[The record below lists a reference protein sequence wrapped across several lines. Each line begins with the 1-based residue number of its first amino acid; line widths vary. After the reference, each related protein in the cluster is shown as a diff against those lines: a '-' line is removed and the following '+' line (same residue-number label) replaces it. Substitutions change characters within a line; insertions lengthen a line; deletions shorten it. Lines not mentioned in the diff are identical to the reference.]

1 VCSKLNWDWKTM
13 KVKISAQQLHRAV
26 AVLLC
31 LLLSPFSALS
41 FGDTNNSS
49 FEPVGKITGLVSI
62 ATRNR
67 INSNTRDVVRA
78 NDNLSTN
85 KSGRMRIELQDG
97 SILTVGSES
106 DLKIVKHSPATG
118 ETTVDL
124 VDGRLRSRVVR
135 VRKSGSKFEVTTPNA
150 TISAMGTDFFLEVS
164 HSQTHVIVYSGVV
177 VVMEGR
183 GVAHSPARFALD
195 VAAGQNVWV
204 DGTGISRL
212 QLTPDD
218 VEQETIAETVI
229 PDEVATPIAT
239 NASTKTKHSHLRR
252 NVLLGV
258 IAGGAIVGALAARGG
273 SPSSPP
279 ANPPSA
285 PTIPPQ

>member
-1 VCSKLNWDWKTM
+1 M
-13 KVKISAQQLHRAV
+13 KVKISAQRLHRAV
-26 AVLLC
+26 AVLLS
-31 LLLSPFSALS
+31 LLLSSLSALS
-41 FGDTNNSS
+41 FGDNNHSS
-49 FEPVGKITGLVSI
+49 FDEPVGKITGLVSI

-67 INSNTRDVVRA
+67 TNSNTRDVVRA

-97 SILTVGSES
+97 STLNVGFES

-135 VRKSGSKFEVTTPNA
+135 VRQSGSKFEVMTPNA
-150 TISAMGTDFFLEVS
+150 TISAIGTDFFLDVS
-164 HSQTHVIVYSGVV
+164 HSRTHVIVYSGVV

-183 GVAHSPARFALD
+183 GVAQSPARFALD

-204 DGTGISRL
+204 DGNGISRL

-229 PDEVATPIAT
+229 PDEVANHIAT
-239 NASTKTKHSHLRR
+239 NASTKKHSHLRR

-273 SPSSPP
+273 SPSSAP
-279 ANPPSA
+279 ANPPPTPT
-285 PTIPPQ
+285 PTIPAQ

>member
-1 VCSKLNWDWKTM
+1 M
-13 KVKISAQQLHRAV
+13 KVKISAQRLHHAV

-31 LLLSPFSALS
+31 FLLSPFSALS
-41 FGDTNNSS
+41 FGDNNTSS

-67 INSNTRDVVRA
+67 INSNIRDVVRA

-97 SILTVGSES
+97 STLNVGFES

-118 ETTVDL
+118 ETAVDL

-135 VRKSGSKFEVTTPNA
+135 VRKSGSKFKVTTPNA
-150 TISAMGTDFFLEVS
+150 TISAIGTDFFIDVS
-164 HSQTHVIVYSGVV
+164 HSRTHVIVYSGIV

-183 GVAHSPARFALD
+183 GVAQSPARFALD

-204 DGTGISRL
+204 DGNGISRL

-229 PDEVATPIAT
+229 PDEVANPIAT

-273 SPSSPP
+273 SSSSAP
-279 ANPPSA
+279 ANPPPT

>member
-1 VCSKLNWDWKTM
+1 M

-41 FGDTNNSS
+41 FGDNNNSS

-97 SILTVGSES
+97 SILNVGSES

-118 ETTVDL
+118 ETTVTTVDL
-124 VDGRLRSRVVR
+124 VDGRLRSRVAR

-150 TISAMGTDFFLEVS
+150 TISAVGTDFFLEVS
-164 HSQTHVIVYSGVV
+164 HSRTHVIVYSGVV

-183 GVAHSPARFALD
+183 SVAHSPARFALD

>member
-1 VCSKLNWDWKTM
+1 M
-13 KVKISAQQLHRAV
+13 KVKISAQRLHRAV
-26 AVLLC
+26 AVLLSF
-31 LLLSPFSALS
+31 LLSFLSALS
-41 FGDTNNSS
+41 FGDNNNSS
-49 FEPVGKITGLVSI
+49 FDEPVGKITGLVSL

-67 INSNTRDVVRA
+67 TTSNTRDVVRA
-78 NDNLSTN
+78 NDNLRTN

-97 SILTVGSES
+97 STLSVGSES
-106 DLKIVKHSPATG
+106 DLKIVKHNSTTG
-118 ETTVDL
+118 ETSVDL
-124 VDGRLRSRVVR
+124 ADGRLRSRVVR

-150 TISAMGTDFFLEVS
+150 TIAAIGTDFFLDVS
-164 HSQTHVIVYSGVV
+164 HSRTHVIVYSGVV
-177 VVMEGR
+177 VVMVGR
-183 GVAHSPARFALD
+183 GVDHSPSRFALD

-204 DGTGISRL
+204 DGNGISRL

-229 PDEVATPIAT
+229 PDEVVNPIAA

-252 NVLLGV
+252 NALLGV
-258 IAGGAIVGALAARGG
+258 IAGGAIVAALAARGG

-279 ANPPSA
+279 ANTPTT

>member
-1 VCSKLNWDWKTM
+1 M
-13 KVKISAQQLHRAV
+13 KVTINAQRMHHAV

-31 LLLSPFSALS
+31 FLLSPFSALS
-41 FGDTNNSS
+41 FGDNNISS

-67 INSNTRDVVRA
+67 INSNIRDVVRA
-78 NDNLSTN
+78 NDYLSTT
-85 KSGRMRIELQDG
+85 KVGRLRIELKDG
-97 SILTVGSES
+97 STLNVGFES
-106 DLKIVKHSPATG
+106 SLKIVKHDPATG

-124 VDGRLRSRVVR
+124 VDGSLRSRVVR

-150 TISAMGTDFFLEVS
+150 TISAIGTDFFINVS
-164 HSQTHVIVYSGVV
+164 HSRTHVIVYSGVV

-183 GVAHSPARFALD
+183 GVAAQSPARFALD

-204 DGTGISRL
+204 DGNGISRL

-229 PDEVATPIAT
+229 PDEVANPITT
-239 NASTKTKHSHLRR
+239 NASTKTNHSHIRR

-273 SPSSPP
+273 SSSSAP
-279 ANPPSA
+279 ANPPPA
-285 PTIPPQ
+285 PTIPGH

>member
-1 VCSKLNWDWKTM
+1 M
-13 KVKISAQQLHRAV
+13 KVNISAQQLPHAV

-31 LLLSPFSALS
+31 FLLSPFSALS
-41 FGDTNNSS
+41 FGDSNTSS
-49 FEPVGKITGLVSI
+49 FGPVGKITGLVSI
-62 ATRNR
+62 ARRNR
-67 INSNTRDVVRA
+67 INANIRDVVRA

-97 SILTVGSES
+97 STLNVGFES

-150 TISAMGTDFFLEVS
+150 TISAIGTDFFIDVS
-164 HSQTHVIVYSGVV
+164 HSRTHVIVYSGVV

-183 GVAHSPARFALD
+183 GVAQSPARFALD
-195 VAAGQNVWV
+195 VAAGENVWV
-204 DGTGISRL
+204 DGNGISRL

-229 PDEVATPIAT
+229 SGEVANPIAT
-239 NASTKTKHSHLRR
+239 NTSTKTKHSHLRR

-273 SPSSPP
+273 SSSSAP
-279 ANPPSA
+279 ANPPPT

>member
-1 VCSKLNWDWKTM
+1 M
-13 KVKISAQQLHRAV
+13 KVKISAQSLHRAV

-31 LLLSPFSALS
+31 FLLSTLSALS
-41 FGDTNNSS
+41 FGDSNNSS
-49 FEPVGKITGLVSI
+49 FESVGKITGLVSI

-67 INSNTRDVVRA
+67 TNSIPRDVVHA

-85 KSGRMRIELQDG
+85 SSGRMRIELQDG
-97 SILTVGSES
+97 STLNVGSES
-106 DLKIVKHSPATG
+106 DLRIVKHNPATG
-118 ETTVDL
+118 ETSVDL
-124 VDGRLRSRVVR
+124 TDGRLRSRVVR
-135 VRKSGSKFEVTTPNA
+135 VRQTGSKFEVTTPNA
-150 TISAMGTDFFLEVS
+150 TIAATGTDFFLDVS
-164 HSQTHVIVYSGVV
+164 HSRTHVIVYSGVV
-177 VVMEGR
+177 VVMVGR
-183 GVAHSPARFALD
+183 SVANSPARFALD
-195 VAAGQNVWV
+195 VAAGENAWV
-204 DGTGISRL
+204 DVNGISRL

-229 PDEVATPIAT
+229 PDEVVNPIAA

-258 IAGGAIVGALAARGG
+258 IAGGAIVGALAARAG

-279 ANPPSA
+279 TNTPST

>member
-1 VCSKLNWDWKTM
+1 MM
-13 KVKISAQQLHRAV
+13 KVKISAQRLHRAV

-31 LLLSPFSALS
+31 FLLSPFSALS
-41 FGDTNNSS
+41 FGDNNNPS

-67 INSNTRDVVRA
+67 TNPNARDVVRA

-85 KSGRMRIELQDG
+85 TSGRMRIELQDG
-97 SILTVGSES
+97 SILNVGSES
-106 DLKIVKHSPATG
+106 DLKIVKHNPATG
-118 ETTVDL
+118 ETSVDL
-124 VDGRLRSRVVR
+124 ADGRLRSRVVK

-150 TISAMGTDFFLEVS
+150 TIAAIGTDFFLDVS
-164 HSQTHVIVYSGVV
+164 HSRTHVIVYSGVV

-183 GVAHSPARFALD
+183 GVAHSPVRFALD
-195 VAAGQNVWV
+195 VAAGQNIWV
-204 DGTGISRL
+204 DGNGISRL
-212 QLTPDD
+212 QFTPDE

-229 PDEVATPIAT
+229 PDEVVNPIAA

-258 IAGGAIVGALAARGG
+258 IAGGAIVGVLAARAG

-279 ANPPSA
+279 TNAPLT
-285 PTIPPQ
+285 PTIPPR

>member
-1 VCSKLNWDWKTM
+1 M
-13 KVKISAQQLHRAV
+13 KITISAQPLHRAV

-31 LLLSPFSALS
+31 LLLSPSSTLS
-41 FGDTNNSS
+41 FGDNNTSS

-78 NDNLSTN
+78 NDNLGTN
-85 KSGRMRIELQDG
+85 RSGRMRIELQDG
-97 SILTVGSES
+97 SILNVGSES
-106 DLKIVKHSPATG
+106 DLKIVKHTPATG

-150 TISAMGTDFFLEVS
+150 TISAIGTDFFLEVS
-164 HSQTHVIVYSGVV
+164 HSRTHVIVYSGVV

-183 GVAHSPARFALD
+183 GTNSPARFALD

-229 PDEVATPIAT
+229 PDEVGTPIAT

-258 IAGGAIVGALAARGG
+258 IAGGAIVGAFTARGG
-273 SPSSPP
+273 SSSSAP
-279 ANPPSA
+279 ANAPPT
-285 PTIPPQ
+285 PTIPAQ

>member
-1 VCSKLNWDWKTM
+1 M
-13 KVKISAQQLHRAV
+13 KVKTSAQRLHHAV

-31 LLLSPFSALS
+31 FLLSPVSALS
-41 FGDTNNSS
+41 FGDNNTSS

-62 ATRNR
+62 ATRNQT
-67 INSNTRDVVRA
+67 NSNIRDVVRA
-78 NDNLSTN
+78 NDSLSTN

-97 SILTVGSES
+97 STLNVGFES

-135 VRKSGSKFEVTTPNA
+135 VRKSGSKFVVTTPNA
-150 TISAMGTDFFLEVS
+150 TISAIGTDFFLDVS
-164 HSQTHVIVYSGVV
+164 HSRTHVIVYSGVV

-183 GVAHSPARFALD
+183 GVAQSPARFALD

-204 DGTGISRL
+204 DGNGISRL

-229 PDEVATPIAT
+229 PDEVANSIAT
-239 NASTKTKHSHLRR
+239 DASTKTKHSHLRR

-273 SPSSPP
+273 SPSSSSAP
-279 ANPPSA
+279 ANPPPT
-285 PTIPPQ
+285 PTIPAQ